1 MPETK
6 HFILQLGNE
15 VINTN
20 GTEEESHS
28 VKSCFPANSSH
39 QSQQICSLLNNQN
52 RTKKR
57 KTYTKASKEEFWN
70 GMKETRKQEVSD
82 EERNIGIHVS
92 YVDKVMGCN
101 QKESDEFGKP
111 KAIFQGICKD
121 LLLYE
126 QVNSSGMF

>member
-1 MPETK
+1 MKQRKKVIVLSHAFQQIVATK
-6 HFILQLGNE
+6 VNKFVVYWTIR
-15 VINTN
+15 
-20 GTEEESHS
+20 TEE
-28 VKSCFPANSSH
+28 
-39 QSQQICSLLNNQN
+39 
-52 RTKKR
+52 KR
-57 KTYTKASKEEFWN
+57 KTYTKASKEKFWN